1 MAEPYVELR
10 ADVVAEHVAIID
22 AVAQATPGA
31 SRASVLRQIIGEW
44 VEREI
49 HRCTLV
55 QRVQPRKPLAAETM
69 RVCGGDRPV

>member
-10 ADVVAEHVAIID
+10 ADVLAEHIAVID
-22 AVAQATPGA
+22 AVAQSTPGA
-31 SRASVLRQIIGEW
+31 SRASVLRQIVAEW

-55 QRVQPRKPLAAETM
+55 QRVQPRKPLAVEAC
-69 RVCGGDRPV
+69 RPYSGDRAA